1 MRNDTQI
8 CFWNQIWEIWFFV
21 SIHQQHI
28 CIGWCSNVVSI
39 SPWPWEMVIQPI
51 RLSSRGANNLFQP
64 DSSRTVVLYVVPRGT
79 WHHCCVSH
87 CAKDTF
93 KPGLRHVCRGLIGT
107 AFQITSKCS
116 LVMQKIALFFLS
128 RLPKIN
134 QDIFWI
140 CKQTCLSCPS
150 EQSQQRQHPPKPVCM
165 SVYRSIHCSTT
176 RLQSSFFPQATR
188 LLKSPW
194 TLHLSPFLYSS
205 TLTGIFTY
213 LHANVISTE
222 TFKSWFNCTFWQN
235 GELSSS
241 LCCLLSHLT
250 SSRQINLE
258 LINQYPLAWFLPHIQ
273 KNKLKTV
280 SKFL

>member
-1 MRNDTQI
+1 
-8 CFWNQIWEIWFFV
+8 
-21 SIHQQHI
+21 
-28 CIGWCSNVVSI
+28 
-39 SPWPWEMVIQPI
+39 MVIQPI

-140 CKQTCLSCPS
+140 CKQTYLSCPS

-165 SVYRSIHCSTT
+165 SVCLYTEVSTAVPPDYRAASFL
-176 RLQSSFFPQATR
+176 RLQDS
-188 LLKSPW
+188 
-194 TLHLSPFLYSS
+194 
-205 TLTGIFTY
+205 
-213 LHANVISTE
+213 
-222 TFKSWFNCTFWQN
+222 
-235 GELSSS
+235 
-241 LCCLLSHLT
+241 
-250 SSRQINLE
+250 
-258 LINQYPLAWFLPHIQ
+258 
-273 KNKLKTV
+273 
-280 SKFL
+280 